1 MLDSMRKH
9 ASGPVAKV
17 LIGILIFSFAIW
29 GIAGAL
35 SGIGTNTVAQVGN
48 TEITVVDFDRAYR
61 RELQNVSQQV
71 GTQVTPDQA
80 KAFGLPN
87 QVLARLIT
95 EAALDDQADSLN
107 LGVSQDTLVK
117 EIGADPAFK
126 GPAGTFDRA
135 YFVQVL
141 RANGLNEDDY
151 VLERRSVER
160 RKQIADS
167 ISGGATMPAVLAQ
180 ALHTYQTEART
191 IRYIVLPASIISD
204 VGEPTAE
211 LLTTFYNEHK
221 ADWRRPE
228 LRELSVLTLAPEDVA
243 RPSDIDDAAAQKAY
257 EADKAQY
264 STPEA
269 RHVYQLIFSD
279 QSTAEAAAAR
289 LKGGASFES
298 VVEETGKKLVDT
310 DLGVV
315 TRDKL
320 IDPKV
325 AEAAFSLPSGG
336 TSDVILGSFGPVLLQ
351 VTDIQPAS
359 VEPFDSVK
367 AAIKQNLALAQ
378 ARADIGSLRDSIE
391 DARAGGSTLQEIATK
406 NKLTLKTINVDQA
419 GNGADGAAV
428 ADIPVKDAL
437 LKAAFESDVGIDNPY
452 LNNGDGIVWFGV
464 TAIDPAH
471 DRPLEEVKD
480 KVIAAWKAATT
491 TEHLAAKAKETAA
504 RLSKG
509 ETLDAIA
516 DQLKLTVQTDAN
528 QTRGSKPPAD
538 FSTDALKAAFAGPKG
553 YATAVAGVNPDQ
565 QIVLQV
571 DSITDTPFVKDD
583 TTQASL
589 TKQLADAMQNDLLQ
603 QYIAELQNQLGAKVN
618 QQALQRVI
626 GAS

>member
-17 LIGILIFSFAIW
+17 LIGILIFSFGIW

-48 TEITVVDFDRAYR
+48 TEISVVQFDRAYR

-71 GTQVTPDQA
+71 GTQVTAEQA

-95 EAALDDQADSLN
+95 EAALDDQAESLN

-117 EIGADPAFK
+117 EIAADPSFK
-126 GPAGTFDRA
+126 GPAGTFDRN
-135 YFVQVL
+135 YFIQVL

-191 IRYIVLPASIISD
+191 IRYVVMPASLVTD
-204 VGEPTAE
+204 VGEPTSE
-211 LLTTFYNEHK
+211 QLTTFYNDHK

-228 LRELSVLTLAPEDVA
+228 LRELQILSLTPEDVA
-243 RPSDIDDAAAQKAY
+243 RPADIDDAAAQKAY

-269 RHVYQLIFSD
+269 RHVYQLIFAD
-279 QSTAEAAAAR
+279 QSTAEAAAAK
-289 LKGGASFES
+289 LKGGATFES
-298 VVEETGKKLVDT
+298 VVESTGKKLVDT

-325 AEAAFSLPSGG
+325 ADAAFALPSGG
-336 TSDVILGSFGPVLLQ
+336 TSDVVIGSFGPVLLQ
-351 VTDIQPAS
+351 VTDITPGYVQ
-359 VEPFDSVK
+359 PFDAVK
-367 AAIKQNLALAQ
+367 AAIKSNLALAA

-406 NKLTLKTINVDQA
+406 NKLTVRSINVDQS

-452 LNNGDGIVWFGV
+452 LNNGDGIVWYSV
-464 TAIDPAH
+464 AAIDPAH
-471 DRPLEEVKD
+471 DRPLDEVKD
-480 KVIAAWKAATT
+480 KVIAAWKKTT
-491 TEHLAAKAKETAA
+491 TTDHLAKLAKDTAA
-504 RLSKG
+504 RLGKG

-516 DQLKLTVQTDAN
+516 DQLKLTVETDAN

-553 YATAVAGVNPDQ
+553 YAAAVQGVNPDQ

-571 DSITDTPFVKDD
+571 DTITDTPFVKDD

-618 QQALQRVI
+618 QQSLQRVI

>member
-17 LIGILIFSFAIW
+17 LIGILIISFGVW

-48 TEITVVDFDRAYR
+48 SEISVAAFDRAYR
-61 RELQNVSQQV
+61 RELQSVSQQV

-80 KAFGLPN
+80 RAFGLPN
-87 QVLARLIT
+87 QVLARLVT
-95 EAALDDQADSLN
+95 EAALDDQAERLS

-117 EIGADPAFK
+117 EIAADPSFK

-151 VLERRSVER
+151 VMERRNVER

-167 ISGGATMPAVLAQ
+167 ISGGATMPTVLAE
-180 ALHTYQTEART
+180 ALHIYQTEART
-191 IRYIVLPASIISD
+191 IRYLVLPASLITD
-204 VGEPTAE
+204 VGEPTVE
-211 LLTTFYNEHK
+211 QLTTFYNDHK

-228 LRELSVLTLAPEDVA
+228 LREIALLSVSPEDVA

-257 EADKAQY
+257 DADKAQY

-279 QSTAEAAAAR
+279 QSTAEAAAAS
-289 LKGGASFES
+289 LKGGATFDS
-298 VVEETGKKLVDT
+298 VVEGAGKKLVDT

-320 IDPKV
+320 IDAKV
-325 AEAAFSLPSGG
+325 AEAAFALPSGG
-336 TSDVILGSFGPVLLQ
+336 TSDVVVGSFGPVLLK
-351 VTDIQPAS
+351 VTDITPAT
-359 VEPFDSVK
+359 VQPFDSVK
-367 AAIKQNLALAQ
+367 AEIKKNLALSA
-378 ARADIGSLRDSIE
+378 ARNDIGNLRDAIE

-406 NKLTLKTINVDQA
+406 NKLAVRTITVDQS
-419 GNGADGAAV
+419 GNGADGTPV
-428 ADIPVKDAL
+428 ADLPTKDAL

-452 LNNGDGIVWFGV
+452 LNNGDGVVWYAV
-464 TAIDPAH
+464 TSIDPAH

-480 KVIAAWKAATT
+480 KVAAAWKQATIA
-491 TEHLAAKAKETAA
+491 EHLVAKAKDTAA
-504 RLSKG
+504 RIGKG

-516 DQLKLTVQTDAN
+516 DQLKLTVETDAN

-553 YATAVAGVNPDQ
+553 YATAVAGVTPDQ

-571 DSITDTPFVKDD
+571 DEVTDTPFVKDD

-603 QYIAELQNQLGAKVN
+603 QYIAELQNELGAKVN

>member
-17 LIGILIFSFAIW
+17 LIGILIISFGVW

-35 SGIGTNTVAQVGN
+35 SGIGTNTVATVGN
-48 TEITVVDFDRAYR
+48 TEISVAAFDRAYR
-61 RELQNVSQQV
+61 RELQSVSQQV

-80 KAFGLPN
+80 RAFGLPN
-87 QVLARLIT
+87 QVLARLVT
-95 EAALDDQADSLN
+95 EAALDDQAESLA

-117 EIGADPAFK
+117 EIAADPSFK

-151 VLERRSVER
+151 VLERRNVER

-167 ISGGATMPAVLAQ
+167 ISGGATMPAVLAE

-191 IRYIVLPASIISD
+191 IRYLVLPSSLITD
-204 VGEPTAE
+204 VGEPTSE
-211 LLTTFYNEHK
+211 QLTTFYNDHK

-228 LRELSVLTLAPEDVA
+228 LREIALLSVSPEDVA
-243 RPSDIDDAAAQKAY
+243 RPSDIDDASAQKAY
-257 EADKAQY
+257 DADKSQY

-279 QSTAEAAAAR
+279 QSTAEAAAAS

-298 VVEETGKKLVDT
+298 VVEGAGKKLVDT

-320 IDPKV
+320 IDAKV
-325 AEAAFSLPSGG
+325 ADAAFSLPSGG
-336 TSDVILGSFGPVLLQ
+336 TSDVVVGSFGPVLLK
-351 VTDIQPAS
+351 VTDITPAT
-359 VEPFDSVK
+359 VQPFDSVK
-367 AAIKQNLALAQ
+367 AEIKKNLALTA
-378 ARADIGSLRDSIE
+378 ARNDLGTLRDAIE

-406 NKLTLKTINVDQA
+406 NKLTVKTITVDQS
-419 GNGADGAAV
+419 GNNADGQPV
-428 ADIPVKDAL
+428 ADIPTKDAL

-452 LNNGDGIVWFGV
+452 LNNGDGVVWYAV
-464 TAIDPAH
+464 TSIDPAH
-471 DRPLEEVKD
+471 DRPLDEVKD
-480 KVIAAWKAATT
+480 KVAAAWKKATIADQ
-491 TEHLAAKAKETAA
+491 LVAKAKDTAA
-504 RLSKG
+504 RIAKG

-516 DQLKLTVQTDAN
+516 DQLKLTVETDAN

-538 FSTDALKAAFAGPKG
+538 FSADALKAAFAGPKG
-553 YATAVAGVNPDQ
+553 HAAAVVGVTPDQ

-571 DSITDTPFVKDD
+571 DEVTETPFVKNDS
-583 TTQASL
+583 TQASL